1 MASIGPSDKDCVTS
15 IVPVKGRSKRVV
27 VMLQLLSICSNILLH
42 GSRSPRTRSIGF
54 VAIAAVSLSS
64 IAYLTFY
71 CLPVSSSSRSHRA
84 LGPPSLLSSWARGP
98 TAFQSWESPQRLIV
112 FGDSWSDNG
121 RYPIDPPSQDQ
132 VISRDA
138 QQGQVWTDWL
148 CAMVSTSCI

>member
-1 MASIGPSDKDCVTS
+1 MASIGLSDNDRVTS
-15 IVPVKGRSKRVV
+15 IVPVKGTSKRVV
-27 VMLQLLSICSNILLH
+27 MLRLLSICSSILLH

-71 CLPVSSSSRSHRA
+71 CLPVSSSSRSHA
-84 LGPPSLLSSWARGP
+84 LGPLSNWVRGP
-98 TAFQSWESPQRLIV
+98 TAFQSPESPQRLIV

-121 RYPIDPPSQDQ
+121 RYPVNAPSQDQ
-132 VISRDA
+132 VIARDA

-148 CAMVSTSCI
+148 CVMVSTSYI